1 MTNGGYHDVVAGLI
15 RERHLEL
22 ALDWVDRMPREGVVI
37 EDWLLDTLVYALC
50 EVEEF
55 DEVLRIMQHRYHMG
69 IDPSHRVVNLANGCA
84 TNGSKISSNLWF
96 HVLDTASRAFHIR
109 ATRFAHRARADAGN
123 MVLPAGISMNVMLCA
138 ARFGDI
144 KLATSAF
151 NDLAKLSGNSIRLHH
166 HECLLEAYLNG
177 SDLRTALSLISTIDQ
192 VGFEPSPAVLRPIFM
207 YLKDSRERCIEEM
220 EMLESLR
227 TEGQYAPLATLHV
240 VLEALIHRHD
250 LTNAFH
256 IYDTIP
262 TYRTSS
268 SSTSSPI
275 PLQPN
280 IDTFNHLLRGCHLLK
295 EKSKAMFLASE
306 MAVMEVTP
314 NEVTYDLLILIC
326 LDSSQD
332 LNDAWR
338 YVRETREAGFTMKA
352 GTASYMAKVACQ
364 ASDRRVFLLSAED
377 GGPLPMATFD
387 RIIREHWRPNRTP
400 RTTTP
405 RMSHVEPPND
415 NSATDSEHTA
425 HQVTGGGLL

>member
-1 MTNGGYHDVVAGLI
+1 MTKEGYHDVVAGLV

-22 ALDWVDRMPREGVVI
+22 ALDWVDRMQREGVII

-55 DEVLRIMQHRYHMG
+55 DEVLRFVQYRHHPDS
-69 IDPSHRVVNLANGCA
+69 DPSQKAVSLPQGYLKNER
-84 TNGSKISSNLWF
+84 KISSNLWF

-109 ATRFAHRARADAGN
+109 ATRFAYTARADTGN
-123 MVLPAGISMNVMLCA
+123 MTLPAGINMNIMLCA
-138 ARFGDI
+138 ARFGDT

-151 NDLAKLSGNSIRLHH
+151 NDIARFSGNSVRLHH

-177 SDLRTALSLISTIDQ
+177 SDLRTALKLISTIDQ
-192 VGFEPSPAVLRPIFM
+192 VGFEPSPAVLRPVFT
-207 YLKDSRERCIEEM
+207 YLKGSMERCIEALG
-220 EMLESLR
+220 MLESMQ
-227 TEGQYAPLATLHV
+227 TEGQYVPLATLNV
-240 VLEALIHRHD
+240 VLEAFIHRHD

-268 SSTSSPI
+268 SSTSSHT

-280 IDTFNHLLRGCHLLK
+280 IDTFNHLLHGCHLLK
-295 EKSKAMFLASE
+295 EKSKAIFLASE
-306 MAVMEVTP
+306 MATMEVAP
-314 NEVTYDLLILIC
+314 NEVTYDRLILIC

-352 GTASYMAKVACQ
+352 GTASYMAKVACR

-377 GGPLPMATFD
+377 GGPLPTATFD
-387 RIIREHWRPNRTP
+387 KIIREHWKPNRAPGPVMP
-400 RTTTP
+400 RVS
-405 RMSHVEPPND
+405 RAESRND
-415 NSATDSEHTA
+415 DEARTSEQKA
-425 HQVTGGGLL
+425 QQMAGERLM